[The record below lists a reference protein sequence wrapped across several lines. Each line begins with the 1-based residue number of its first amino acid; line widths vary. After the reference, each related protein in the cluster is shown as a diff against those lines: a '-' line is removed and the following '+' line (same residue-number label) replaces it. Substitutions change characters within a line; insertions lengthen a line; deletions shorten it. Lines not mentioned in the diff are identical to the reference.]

1 MKYFCMSIMD
11 TKLRSFN
18 ISNNK
23 MYDRFKQIQL
33 ERGKNAT
40 IRLNELIEREVK
52 EADPS
57 FKELNAVRS
66 KDAPDII
73 IPNPFLMDQFH
84 SLPQWVEYLRTLTQQ
99 ENEKVY
105 LHIIALKN
113 ITQEF
118 EDHKDKDDLDRL
130 DR

>member
-1 MKYFCMSIMD
+1 MSIMD

-18 ISNNK
+18 ITNSK
-23 MYDRFKQIQL
+23 MYERFKQIQL

-40 IRLNELIEREVK
+40 VRLNELIEKEVK
-52 EADPS
+52 EADPQ

-73 IPNPFLMDQFH
+73 TPNPFLMDQFH

-99 ENEKVY
+99 ENED
-105 LHIIALKN
+105 LHSHLIALKT
-113 ITQEF
+113 ITQDF

-130 DR
+130 D

>member
-18 ISNNK
+18 ITSSK
-23 MYDRFKQIQL
+23 MYERFKQIQL

-40 IRLNELIEREVK
+40 LRLNELIEKEVK
-52 EADPS
+52 EADPQ

-73 IPNPFLMDQFH
+73 TPNPFLKSQTH
-84 SLPQWVEYLRTLTQQ
+84 SLPEWEEYLKTKTVPEAEDLI
-99 ENEKVY
+99 KH
-105 LHIIALKN
+105 LIALLEMSKG
-113 ITQEF
+113 F
-118 EDHKDKDDLDRL
+118 EDYKPD
-130 DR
+130 

>member
-1 MKYFCMSIMD
+1 MSIMD

-18 ISNNK
+18 ITNSK
-23 MYDRFKQIQL
+23 MYERFKQIQL

-52 EADPS
+52 EADPQ

-73 IPNPFLMDQFH
+73 TPNPFLKSQTH
-84 SLPQWVEYLRTLTQQ
+84 SLPEWEEYLKTLSVPKAEETI
-99 ENEKVY
+99 
-105 LHIIALKN
+105 LHLIALLDMTKG
-113 ITQEF
+113 F
-118 EDHKDKDDLDRL
+118 EDYRL
-130 DR
+130 D

>member
-18 ISNNK
+18 ITNSK
-23 MYDRFKQIQL
+23 MYERFKQIQL

-40 IRLNELIEREVK
+40 RRLNELIEREVK
-52 EADPS
+52 EADPQ

-73 IPNPFLMDQFH
+73 TPNPFLKSQTH
-84 SLPQWVEYLRTLTQQ
+84 SLPEWEEYLKTLTIQ
-99 ENEKVY
+99 EAEKLI
-105 LHIIALKN
+105 LHLLALSSMTK
-113 ITQEF
+113 EF
-118 EDHKDKDDLDRL
+118 EDYRHE
-130 DR
+130 